1 MKNKLIIAAAFA
13 GFPLILA
20 ACGGDNKV
28 VEEKDDVTPVVEL
41 VGYKYD
47 AIASLPDS
55 LAVEAEGGRYARVS
69 GQGMLPRKIG
79 GNDITE
85 LRDSLERLGS
95 VLVIDKDN
103 TEPRLSNG
111 MVLVEI
117 EPNDS
122 VAGTTIYNQLSVAL
136 MTPQVVVWKNYNYSY
151 LCRAAHG
158 TYNTTYVN
166 YSISKRKI
174 LSLSDIFKPG
184 YEPELTNMLQA
195 KLKDGKYDLITPL
208 KEIGIPNDFEI
219 TENGISFIYG
229 LYEIAPYSS
238 GEITIDFESYELDDL
253 FLQDIRTSLY
263 GSPQ

>member
-1 MKNKLIIAAAFA
+1 MKNKLIVAAMTA

-20 ACGGDNKV
+20 ACGDKKV

-47 AIASLPDS
+47 AIANLPDS
-55 LAVEAEGGRYARVS
+55 LVVPVDGGRYARVS

-79 GNDITE
+79 KNDITE

-95 VLVIDKDN
+95 VLVLDNDN

-111 MVLVEI
+111 LVLVEI
-117 EPNDS
+117 EPNDTI
-122 VAGTTIYNQLSVAL
+122 AGTTVYNQLSVAM
-136 MTPQVVVWKNYNYSY
+136 MTPQLVVWKNYNYSY

-166 YSISKRKI
+166 YSIPKGKI

-184 YEPELTNMLQA
+184 YEPELTNMLRD
-195 KLKDGKYDLITPL
+195 KLKEGNYDLITPIN
-208 KEIGIPNDFEI
+208 EIGIPKDFEV
-219 TENGISFIYG
+219 TENGVSFIYG

-238 GEITIDFESYELDDL
+238 GEITVEFDSYELDGLFTQDL
-253 FLQDIRTSLY
+253 RPLLY
-263 GSPQ
+263 GDFQ